1 MSGRSPTTPLII
13 ETSRGPCIA
22 GTRIT
27 IYAIM
32 DYLKSGLSHDLI
44 KQNFLLSD
52 EQLHAVLQYLAAHR
66 EELEHHY
73 AEIMRR
79 SEERRT
85 HYEQLYRTRTKFPSH
100 MSSAEKA
107 ALMRLELAQKQQDAQ
122 PEHASDRSLRSIHP
136 SQ

>member
-1 MSGRSPTTPLII
+1 MSGQSTTTPLIV

-66 EELEHHY
+66 EELEDRY
-73 AEIMRR
+73 TEIVQR
-79 SEERRT
+79 SEERRA
-85 HYEQLYRTRTKFPSH
+85 HYERLYRARTKFPSH
-100 MSSAEKA
+100 ISSAEKA
-107 ALMRLELAQKQQDAQ
+107 ALMRQDLVKKQQDTP
-122 PEHASDRSLRSIHP
+122 PEHASDHPPRS
-136 SQ
+136 